1 MLVFRIE
8 REKHLNSAPSGIGAS
23 LSEGFRWNSI
33 STRIVYAAESRALAI
48 LEVSVHLDLQE
59 DLPTD
64 RYLITLEIPDE
75 VEILELDQMDL
86 PLNWDAKPPIVETQ
100 LIGDDFVNQQT
111 AAVLKVPS
119 AVVPEE
125 FNYLINP
132 LHTDAQK
139 IKMTASKQLLFDARL
154 KK

>member
-8 REKHLNSAPSGIGAS
+8 REKYLNSALSGIGAS
-23 LSEGFRWNSI
+23 LSEGFRWNSL
-33 STRIVYAAESRALAI
+33 STRIVYTAESRALAI

-75 VEILELDQMDL
+75 VEILELDQIDL
-86 PLNWDAKPPIVETQ
+86 PLNWDAKPPIIETQ
-100 LIGDDFVNQQT
+100 LNGDDFVNQQS

-119 AVVPEE
+119 AIVPEE
-125 FNYLINP
+125 YHYLINP
-132 LHTDAQK
+132 LHPDAQK
-139 IKMTASKQLLFDARL
+139 IKVTTSKQLLFDTRL

>member
-8 REKHLNSAPSGIGAS
+8 REKYLNSALSGIRAS
-23 LSEGFRWNSI
+23 LSEGFRWNSL
-33 STRIVYAAESRALAI
+33 STRIVYTAESRALAI

-75 VEILELDQMDL
+75 VEILELDQIDL
-86 PLNWDAKPPIVETQ
+86 PLNWDAKPPIIETQ
-100 LIGDDFVNQQT
+100 LIGDDFVNQQS

-119 AVVPEE
+119 AIVPEE
-125 FNYLINP
+125 YHYLINP
-132 LHTDAQK
+132 LHPDAQK
-139 IKMTASKQLLFDARL
+139 IKVTTSKQLLFDTRL

>member
-8 REKHLNSAPSGIGAS
+8 REKYLSSVLSGIGAS
-23 LSEGFRWNSI
+23 LSEGFRWNSL
-33 STRIVYAAESRALAI
+33 STRMVYTAESRALAI

-75 VEILELDQMDL
+75 VEVLELDPFIL
-86 PLNWDAKPPIVETQ
+86 PVDWDAKPPILETQ
-100 LIGDDFVNQQT
+100 LAGDDFVNQQT
-111 AAVLKVPS
+111 AAILKVPS
-119 AVVPEE
+119 AIVHEE

-132 LHTDAQK
+132 LHPDAQK
-139 IKMTASKQLLFDARL
+139 IKIKTSKKLIFDSRL
-154 KK
+154 KN

>member
-8 REKHLNSAPSGIGAS
+8 REKYLNSALSGIGAS
-23 LSEGFRWNSI
+23 LSEGFRWNSL
-33 STRIVYAAESRALAI
+33 STRMVYTAESRALAI

-86 PLNWDAKPPIVETQ
+86 PLNWDAKPPTVETQ
-100 LIGDDFVNQQT
+100 LIGDDFVTQQT
-111 AAVLKVPS
+111 AAVLKAPS
-119 AVVPEE
+119 AIVPEE
-125 FNYLINP
+125 CNYLINP
-132 LHTDAQK
+132 LHPDAQK
-139 IKMTASKQLLFDARL
+139 IKITTSKQLLFDARL

>member
-8 REKHLNSAPSGIGAS
+8 REKYLNSALSGIGAS
-23 LSEGFRWNSI
+23 LSEGFRWNSL
-33 STRIVYAAESRALAI
+33 STRIVYTAESRALAI

-75 VEILELDQMDL
+75 VEILELDQVDL

-100 LIGDDFVNQQT
+100 LIGDDFVTQQT

-119 AVVPEE
+119 AIVPEE
-125 FNYLINP
+125 CNYLINP
-132 LHTDAQK
+132 LHPDAKK

>member
-8 REKHLNSAPSGIGAS
+8 REKYLNSALSGIGAS
-23 LSEGFRWNSI
+23 LSEGFRWNSL
-33 STRIVYAAESRALAI
+33 STRIVYTAESRALAI

-75 VEILELDQMDL
+75 VEILELDLVDL

-119 AVVPEE
+119 AIIPEE

-132 LHTDAQK
+132 LHRDAQK
-139 IKMTASKQLLFDARL
+139 IKITASKQLLFDTRL

>member
-8 REKHLNSAPSGIGAS
+8 REKYLNSALSGIGAS
-23 LSEGFRWNSI
+23 LSEGFRWNSL
-33 STRIVYAAESRALAI
+33 STRIVYTAESRALAI

-75 VEILELDQMDL
+75 VEILELDQIDL

-119 AVVPEE
+119 AIIPEE

-132 LHTDAQK
+132 LHRDAQK
-139 IKMTASKQLLFDARL
+139 IKITASKQLLFDTRL